1 MQNQENAKDQV
12 ELKEQENHIIEER
25 LAKLDKLRQAGPAY
39 PNDFEKKEELGDIRA
54 KYENTSAEEL
64 EAKIGR
70 AHV

>member
-39 PNDFEKKEELGDIRA
+39 PNDFEKK
-54 KYENTSAEEL
+54 KNSAIFVL
-64 EAKIGR
+64 STKTLLQKN
-70 AHV
+70 

>member
-54 KYENTSAEEL
+54 KY
-64 EAKIGR
+64 
-70 AHV
+70 